1 MKADQNL
8 SKVFGV
14 EPIKEG
20 EVITSGGDVILP
32 ETKGVIE
39 NVDKDYDTA
48 RNNLYSL
55 LNQGQDALFHALE
68 IAKQS
73 EHPRAFEVVGNLM
86 KQLADTNEQLLAL
99 SERKVKLDAPKQQE
113 GQPNKQVTNNNA
125 IFVGSTSELSKMLNK
140 MNKGE
145 QYGITKD
152 ERATI

>member
-1 MKADQNL
+1 MKSDENL

-20 EVITSGGDVILP
+20 EVITTGGDVILP
-32 ETKGVIE
+32 ETKGVEE

-125 IFVGSTSELSKMLNK
+125 IFVGSTSELSKMLNN

-145 QYGITKD
+145 
-152 ERATI
+152 